1 MEIETLKAMSD
12 GMYLDLMMLIE
23 VIVRISVF
31 FSMAGFAV
39 YLAGIA
45 WLCFEEKRQPA
56 RRRGTPAPPP
66 PAPNEYGPLA
76 VMEDGLDH
84 SLARG
89 ARRCEGTLQRISI
102 D

>member
-12 GMYLDLMMLIE
+12 GMYLDLMMMIE

-31 FSMAGFAV
+31 FSLTGFAI

-45 WLCFEEKRQPA
+45 WLCFEETRPSA
-56 RRRGTPAPPP
+56 RRRVAQTPK
-66 PAPNEYGPLA
+66 EYALLA
-76 VMEDGLDH
+76 EGLDQGV
-84 SLARG
+84 AGG
-89 ARRCEGTLQRISI
+89 ARRCEGALQRVSI